1 MGGVTSA
8 PAAAAGLC
16 FPCRAWLRGA
26 GFCLPQADWTL
37 RWAGSRRGSCR
48 LPYKSLPVKTGQ
60 RSARRRSAVPNL
72 KIIFPRLMRRAARR
86 AFQIV
91 RPSIAAGQ
99 VLLPA
104 QRVVACLKFHAFC
117 KMHRRRG
124 CSLLPPKE
132 NQKSASDF
140 DALDPRT
147 RGCSPLVTPKR
158 KSNRKKSSRFA
169 QRFFLGS
176 PSKTPQ
182 PLRRQLPQGGAGL
195 AGTAHFARKPETLP
209 CPPKAPPSGE
219 LARRQA

>member
-1 MGGVTSA
+1 MYLPDALPFTVQTPSRENGTAERPQAFRCPKLKNYFSA
-8 PAAAAGLC
+8 IDAQSERGAHSKSFVLH
-16 FPCRAWLRGA
+16 CRAAVLRG
-26 GFCLPQADWTL
+26 
-37 RWAGSRRGSCR
+37 R
-48 LPYKSLPVKTGQ
+48 
-60 RSARRRSAVPNL
+60 
-72 KIIFPRLMRRAARR
+72 
-86 AFQIV
+86 
-91 RPSIAAGQ
+91 

-104 QRVVACLKFHAFC
+104 QSGFAWGRIDAFC
-117 KMHRRRG
+117 KIHRRRG

-182 PLRRQLPQGGAGL
+182 PLRRQLPKWGAGL
-195 AGTAHFARKPETLP
+195 AGPETLHSSRKLCRHAKASP
-209 CPPKAPPSGE
+209 FEERFPPRRRFRRKR
-219 LARRQA
+219 ARQRLRPLL